1 MSSNGSDIDR
11 RPLLPPNG
19 LRRYGQTEFSVNI
32 KQTLAISC
40 QFVVKY
46 IRKTNYKEIKMKNLK
61 GALLFAQS
69 GGPTS
74 VINASACGVFEEAF
88 RHGEITQVLG
98 AAHGVVGILNDELY
112 DMGKE
117 DPAEIHRLLGTP
129 SSALGSCRYKLKDYR
144 DDETDYLRILEV
156 FKKHNVKYF
165 FYNGGNDSMD
175 TCNKIGEFVNA
186 HGYECNVVGV
196 PKTIDNDLYG
206 IDHCPGYASAAKY
219 IATTCMEIDLDA
231 RVFDK
236 GMITVIEIMGRHAGW
251 LTAASAVATYAGH
264 GPDLIY
270 VPETDFDLDKFT
282 ADVKSVFE
290 KNGKCIV
297 AVSEGIHDKDGKFIA
312 EYAAADAKK
321 DAFGHVQLGGT
332 ASFLVSYL
340 GNHINTKYRA
350 IEFSLMQRCAA
361 HIASKVDVK
370 EAYAEGCAAV
380 KAAVEGKSNI
390 MVGVVRKHT
399 EKYETT
405 IEEFPLSA
413 CANTEKK
420 LPAEYIN
427 ADGNMIEKSFLDYIL
442 PLIEGEHAPEFI
454 NGVPRFA
461 ELKKV
466 LAK

>member
-1 MSSNGSDIDR
+1 
-11 RPLLPPNG
+11 
-19 LRRYGQTEFSVNI
+19 
-32 KQTLAISC
+32 
-40 QFVVKY
+40 
-46 IRKTNYKEIKMKNLK
+46 MKNIK

-88 RHGEITQVLG
+88 KHGEITQVLG

-270 VPETDFDLDKFT
+270 VPEVDFDIEKFEK
-282 ADVKSVFE
+282 DVENIYK

-297 AVSEGIHDKDGKFIA
+297 AVSEGIHDASGKFIA

-332 ASFLVSYL
+332 ASFLVAHL
-340 GNHINTKYRA
+340 RNKIDTKYRA

-361 HIASKVDVK
+361 HIASKVDVE

-380 KAAVEGKSNI
+380 KAAVDGKSNI
-390 MVGVVRKHT
+390 MVGVVRKPGA
-399 EKYETT
+399 KYETT
-405 IEEFPLSA
+405 IEEFPLSE

-427 ADGNMIEKSFLDYIL
+427 AEGNMITKDFLSYIT
-442 PLIEGEHAPEFI
+442 PLLEGEHAPEFV
-454 NGVPRFA
+454 NGIPRFA

>member
-1 MSSNGSDIDR
+1 MS
-11 RPLLPPNG
+11 
-19 LRRYGQTEFSVNI
+19 Q
-32 KQTLAISC
+32 
-40 QFVVKY
+40 
-46 IRKTNYKEIKMKNLK
+46 LK
-61 GALLFAQS
+61 GACIIGQS

-74 VINASACGVFEEAF
+74 VINASAYGAIKTALESDC
-88 RHGEITQVLG
+88 ITKVLG
-98 AAHGVVGILNDELY
+98 ARHGIKGVLEDDLI
-112 DMGKE
+112 DMGQE
-117 DPAEIHRLLGTP
+117 DPQELEMMKYTP
-129 SSALGSCRYKLKDYR
+129 SSALGSCRYKLKDPDE
-144 DDETDYLRILEV
+144 DDTDYKRILEI
-156 FKKHNVKYF
+156 FKKYNVRYF

-175 TCNKIGEFVNA
+175 TCNKIGEFVNSK
-186 HGYECNVVGV
+186 GYECNVVGV

-282 ADVKSVFE
+282 ADVKKIFDE
-290 KNGKCIV
+290 KGKCIV

-312 EYAAADAKK
+312 EYAAANAKK

-332 ASFLVSYL
+332 AAFLVSHL
-340 GNHINTKYRA
+340 RNHIDTKYRA

-361 HIASKVDVK
+361 HLASKVDVE

-380 KAAVEGKSNI
+380 KAAVAGKSNI
-390 MVGVVRKHT
+390 MVGVVRLPGSTYKT
-399 EKYETT
+399 EIK
-405 IEEFPLSA
+405 EFPLSE

-427 ADGNMIEKSFLDYIL
+427 AEGNMIEKSFLDYVV
-442 PLIEGEHAPEFI
+442 PLIEGEHAPEFV

-466 LAK
+466 LTK